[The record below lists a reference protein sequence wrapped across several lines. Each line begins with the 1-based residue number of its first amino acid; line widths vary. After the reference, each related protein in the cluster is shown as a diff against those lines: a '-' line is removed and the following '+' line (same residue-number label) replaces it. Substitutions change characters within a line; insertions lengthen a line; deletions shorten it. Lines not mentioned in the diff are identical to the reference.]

1 MRGKNLISIMFFL
14 FFALMSVPVH
24 ELTHKFDYRNVETSN
39 EKICL
44 FIGCSSEISTRLGYY
59 YFEYSRSDET
69 ELEIIDEYTE
79 IHAYNTSLIFLFICV
94 IIFLY
99 LLVKFQEEKK

>member
-1 MRGKNLISIMFFL
+1 MRGKILILIMFFL
-14 FFALMSVPVH
+14 FFASMSIPVH
-24 ELTHKFDYRNVETSN
+24 ELTHKFDYRNVEKSN

-79 IHAYNTSLIFLFICV
+79 IHAYRTSSIFFFVCWVIFLG
-94 IIFLY
+94 IFE
-99 LLVKFQEEKK
+99 KFQEEKK

>member
-1 MRGKNLISIMFFL
+1 MFFL

-44 FIGCSSEISTRLGYY
+44 FIGCSSETSTRLGYY
-59 YFEYSRSDET
+59 YFEYNESE
-69 ELEIIDEYTE
+69 EAEIEIIDEYTE
-79 IHAYNTSLIFLFICV
+79 IHAYRTSSIFFFLCWV
-94 IIFLY
+94 I
-99 LLVKFQEEKK
+99 LLGILEKFQEGKK